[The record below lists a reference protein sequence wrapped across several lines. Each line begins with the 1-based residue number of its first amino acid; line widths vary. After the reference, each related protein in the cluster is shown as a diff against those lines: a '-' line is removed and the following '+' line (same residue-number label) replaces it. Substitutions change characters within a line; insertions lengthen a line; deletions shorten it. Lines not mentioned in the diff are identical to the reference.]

1 MAHNLKLFTMKLRVE
16 RLWPRDTYTIGRLFV
31 NDELFCNTLEDKI
44 RDIESEGKVY
54 GETAI
59 PEGVY
64 KVVFNYSPKFKR
76 NMPRLLD
83 VPHFEGILIHS
94 GNTAKDSLGCILVGK
109 NTQKGMITESRVTSD
124 KLNKLIEEAQNKGEE
139 ITIEIINH

>member
-1 MAHNLKLFTMKLRVE
+1 MKLRVE